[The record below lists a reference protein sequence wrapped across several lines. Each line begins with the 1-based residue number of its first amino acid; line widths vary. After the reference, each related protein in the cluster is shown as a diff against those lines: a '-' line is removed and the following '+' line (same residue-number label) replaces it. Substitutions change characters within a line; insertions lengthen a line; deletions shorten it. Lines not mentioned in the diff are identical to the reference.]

1 MNLDVVMVAGVVWRH
16 LRMATAAR
24 AEMAECR
31 GVAAARGQ
39 ELTLERRVE
48 LAVLAAEGRFV
59 YGRSEI

>member
-1 MNLDVVMVAGVVWRH
+1 MDVVMEAELVRG
-16 LRMATAAR
+16 LPQIATAAR